1 MISISRGIA
10 VYNSLPLWMQG
21 WMGAVIAPLPASIR
35 GHRKVH
41 ALATKIS
48 ESSNLMAL
56 ESLQTE
62 RLRAIIQHASVHSPW
77 FIERIKEAGVDV
89 NEIKSIEDISALPI
103 LTKQDVR
110 HHADELVSKQA
121 KMFRPGRVRTSGST
135 GEPLEFLLD
144 QNTRITEYASEW
156 RCLMGHGA
164 RLGGKTATFRGNH
177 YKKHKNAG
185 PHWFRHALSGD
196 LNFNTY
202 SMTPEACDR
211 YARRLKRFRPSIY
224 RAFPSSLAHLAKNI
238 SDKMLSPDAV
248 AFCSSEM
255 MDEDMREAIRQHICP
270 TVINWYSQ
278 SEYVASAGECPEGR
292 MHINT
297 EFGLVEVVDQ
307 EGKSVPDGTI
317 GRLIGTSLTNFSQ
330 PFIRYDLDDLGS
342 ISTDSCPCGRPHP
355 VLSTMEGRTAD
366 LLHFPDGRTLTS
378 SHMIHWWKHLVV
390 KKWNLD
396 DFSWVQIVQ
405 TGPAKVTVRVVPNE
419 GSSPQKHQASLKEA
433 LSELWGVEVTTT
445 IEEYAEIPHGQ
456 KWRFSTYE
464 GDVHQAAE

>member
-1 MISISRGIA
+1 M
-10 VYNSLPLWMQG
+10 
-21 WMGAVIAPLPASIR
+21 
-35 GHRKVH
+35 
-41 ALATKIS
+41 
-48 ESSNLMAL
+48 
-56 ESLQTE
+56 
-62 RLRAIIQHASVHSPW
+62 
-77 FIERIKEAGVDV
+77 
-89 NEIKSIEDISALPI
+89 
-103 LTKQDVR
+103 
-110 HHADELVSKQA
+110 
-121 KMFRPGRVRTSGST
+121 
-135 GEPLEFLLD
+135 
-144 QNTRITEYASEW
+144 
-156 RCLMGHGA
+156 
-164 RLGGKTATFRGNH
+164 
-177 YKKHKNAG
+177 
-185 PHWFRHALSGD
+185 
-196 LNFNTY
+196 
-202 SMTPEACDR
+202 
-211 YARRLKRFRPSIY
+211 
-224 RAFPSSLAHLAKNI
+224 
-238 SDKMLSPDAV
+238 SPDAV

-255 MDEDMREAIRQHICP
+255 MDEDMREVIQQHICP

-278 SEYVASAGECPEGR
+278 SEYVVSAGECPEGR

-297 EFGLVEVVDQ
+297 EFGLIEVVDE
-307 EGKSVPDGTI
+307 EGKNMPNGTV

-405 TGPAKVTVRVVPNE
+405 TGPAKATVRVVPNE

-456 KWRFSTYE
+456 KWRFSTCE
-464 GDVHQAAE
+464 MNHIMGDE